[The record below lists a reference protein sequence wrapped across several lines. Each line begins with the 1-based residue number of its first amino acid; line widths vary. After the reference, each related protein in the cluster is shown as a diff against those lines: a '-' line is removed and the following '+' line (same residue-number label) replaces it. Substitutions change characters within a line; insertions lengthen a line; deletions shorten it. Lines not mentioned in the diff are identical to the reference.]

1 MQNVQMLAKNE
12 SKHYKHIIKNKGNQ
26 WNWHSFTI
34 SWKFY
39 DQKIKAK

>member
-1 MQNVQMLAKNE
+1 MLAKNE
-12 SKHYKHIIKNKGNQ
+12 SKHYNTINMLKNKGNQ

-39 DQKIKAK
+39 DQKLKQNE